1 MMEAVHDRGIYCQKE
16 KRFTLEPPKK
26 RIPYCGILRGN
37 RVSDQCYVIIC
48 GQVCDDCHIKKYLK
62 GPKEEEDVQ
71 WEVKIEPSKNE
82 KADTPESQE
91 EAMEVEP
98 SEQVKRE
105 PLIAEEKADECHP
118 RPRRSRKK
126 PQLFV
131 PDDPKI
137 TKRSRSPSL
146 VVLSPEQKKAKKKK
160 NGEKDSKI
168 SPSLVVLSPEQKKAK
183 KKKNGEKDSKIMVQ
197 VPTPC
202 KLETMIVDM
211 RNGEKESSPEYE
223 SNDIDESKPPKQK
236 QKSEKDQKIIQSNN
250 EVNCDA
256 KLLIEPKIH
265 QIVDGIE
272 KKTNKM
278 KPGAKR
284 QNVQMSDLNQ
294 DSTKKSN
301 KNVTDALARNDDFLD
316 TGKDK
321 RKAVEKAEKRSA
333 LLEIQKEIKK
343 KSKKNSKAKDKVQ
356 KRELNVEEIEPSMEK
371 PTTELEQNE
380 EKSASRPSR
389 RRKSKV
395 LEDLSPTHQTSDE
408 NDIAPRRK
416 KSRRSKSF
424 VKENKDLLKIPFDLD
439 EASEKSDETSEKVD
453 DASASSLHDE
463 SIIKELENQNLIEI
477 ANPVGRSNCE
487 NNDEK
492 DESIALSDEKEVT
505 SETVN
510 KESGDEK
517 LRRMSMK
524 LEAQEKMIQ
533 ALLAAQTSE
542 HEVNVEAPPW
552 WDHSAQREPLLV
564 KMSWEQI
571 AINVT
576 EQYPEVAQEVANNQ
590 DFEDML
596 NLDQNV
602 EDSGVASDIVFRYF
616 HLLEKV
622 SFEKKVKAVRPFQFM
637 SEPVK
642 RKNVILRHKLNLKD
656 YEDSLPQSYFEN
668 VDLIFALVVMDLNRK
683 SDHILGIVLKLN

>member
-105 PLIAEEKADECHP
+105 PLIAKEKADECHP

-137 TKRSRSPSL
+137 TKRSR
-146 VVLSPEQKKAKKKK
+146 
-160 NGEKDSKI
+160 

-301 KNVTDALARNDDFLD
+301 KNVTDALERNDDILD

-321 RKAVEKAEKRSA
+321 RKPVEKAEKRSA

-380 EKSASRPSR
+380 EKSASRPLR

-439 EASEKSDETSEKVD
+439 EASEKSDETSEKLD
-453 DASASSLHDE
+453 EASTSSVHDE

-477 ANPVGRSNCE
+477 ANPVGRSNDE

-542 HEVNVEAPPW
+542 HEVNIEAPPW